1 MVRENP
7 EDSLVKY
14 GDTKCPA
21 CGSVDVTV
29 DKVHLPGVDATK
41 SLGTCL
47 TCNHLWSEDCADEG
61 GK

>member
-21 CGSVDVTV
+21 CGSIDVSIYNVEISGTDAKRTV
-29 DKVHLPGVDATK
+29 GD
-41 SLGTCL
+41 CL
-47 TCNHLWSEDCADEG
+47 TCRHTWSEDCSDGSGE
-61 GK
+61 